1 MYISSLVQGQLPEAQ
16 PIKPKSLTKNLGIY
30 SRGFPVA
37 HIPYTTGKSKEKERP
52 LNNVGKRAKPLST
65 LPSPDRIETPKAKV
79 GHRTIH
85 VCTHAFHAHNIHIP
99 LQRSTVCSAC
109 GKEKVLREFFIDCPS
124 GITVGH
130 TGIEKGNRA
139 MLTGQL

>member
-30 SRGFPVA
+30 SRGFLVA

-85 VCTHAFHAHNIHIP
+85 VCTHTSMHTIYIYPFRDP
-99 LQRSTVCSAC
+99 LYAQHVE
-109 GKEKVLREFFIDCPS
+109 EKKC
-124 GITVGH
+124 
-130 TGIEKGNRA
+130 
-139 MLTGQL
+139 